1 MSKIVPKEQSIGQT
15 TVEFDINKYP
25 SMSAI
30 FWLRNVLLRR
40 LPLEIVELILDNAE
54 YWPHTTTIKHRLE
67 VVRTPVKWRGTASDI
82 VSKSWPSPESAAMQE
97 VLGFTLYSP
106 PLASEGS
113 FTRATTLKK
122 GLRRLLSKD
131 SQICLPPRGQH
142 PVRMVVIEAVSNHYD
157 TLSGKFCDFGIVRDD
172 EDLREKDLSMT
183 QGQRRN
189 SSAIS
194 TFRSTQKSSKSSKS
208 DKRHHM
214 VAQTECWFSPQAKA
228 EGKYVVKLR
237 YDEQLD
243 DEIKRQV
250 DADIMSSTTDFIKK
264 AKVGDS
270 IGLWAPVAR
279 GSCVHQ
285 LDEVRMHTFW
295 AV

>member
-1 MSKIVPKEQSIGQT
+1 
-15 TVEFDINKYP
+15 
-25 SMSAI
+25 MSAI
-30 FWLRNVLLRR
+30 FWLRNALLRR

-54 YWPHTTTIKHRLE
+54 YWPHTTTIKHKLE
-67 VVRTPVKWRGTASDI
+67 IVRTPVKWRGTASDI
-82 VSKSWPSPESAAMQE
+82 VSRSWPSPESAAMQE

-113 FTRATTLKK
+113 FTRATSLKK

-131 SQICLPPRGQH
+131 LEMCLPPRGQH
-142 PVRMVVIEAVSNHYD
+142 PVRMIVIEAVSNQYD
-157 TLSGKFCDFGIVRDD
+157 TLSGKFCDFGIVRND
-172 EDLREKDLSMT
+172 EDSREKDPSMT

-194 TFRSTQKSSKSSKS
+194 TFRSTQKSFKSSKS
-208 DKRHHM
+208 DQRHHM

-243 DEIKRQV
+243 NETKRQV
-250 DADIMSSTTDFIKK
+250 DADITPFPADFIKQ

-270 IGLWAPVAR
+270 IGLWAPVMR

-285 LDEVRMHTFW
+285 LDEVRMHIFW

>member
-1 MSKIVPKEQSIGQT
+1 MGQT
-15 TVEFDINKYP
+15 SVEFDVHKFP

-30 FWLRNVLLRR
+30 FWLRKVLLRR

-54 YWPHTTTIKHRLE
+54 YWPHTTTIKHKLE
-67 VVRTPVKWRGTASDI
+67 IVRTPVKWRGTASDI
-82 VSKSWPSPESAAMQE
+82 VSASWPSPESAAMQE

-122 GLRRLLSKD
+122 GLRRLLSKE
-131 SQICLPPRGQH
+131 SEICLPPRGQR
-142 PVRMVVIEAVSNHYD
+142 PVRMIVVEAVSNQYD
-157 TLSGKFCDFGIVRDD
+157 TLSGKFCDFGIVRND
-172 EDLREKDLSMT
+172 EDLREQDLSMT

-189 SSAIS
+189 SSAIP
-194 TFRSTQKSSKSSKS
+194 TFRKSSKSLKS

-243 DEIKRQV
+243 DETKRQV
-250 DADIMSSTTDFIKK
+250 DADITLSPTDFIKK

-270 IGLWAPVAR
+270 IGLWAPVMR

>member
-1 MSKIVPKEQSIGQT
+1 M
-15 TVEFDINKYP
+15 
-25 SMSAI
+25 
-30 FWLRNVLLRR
+30 
-40 LPLEIVELILDNAE
+40 
-54 YWPHTTTIKHRLE
+54 
-67 VVRTPVKWRGTASDI
+67 
-82 VSKSWPSPESAAMQE
+82 
-97 VLGFTLYSP
+97 
-106 PLASEGS
+106 
-113 FTRATTLKK
+113 
-122 GLRRLLSKD
+122 
-131 SQICLPPRGQH
+131 
-142 PVRMVVIEAVSNHYD
+142 RMVVVEAVSNQYD

-172 EDLREKDLSMT
+172 EDLPEKDLSMT

-189 SSAIS
+189 SSAIP

-214 VAQTECWFSPQAKA
+214 VAQTECWFSPEAKA

-237 YDEQLD
+237 YDEHLD
-243 DEIKRQV
+243 DETKRQA
-250 DADIMSSTTDFIKK
+250 DAGITLSSPDFIKK

-270 IGLWAPVAR
+270 IGLWAPIMR

>member
-1 MSKIVPKEQSIGQT
+1 MKQSMGQT
-15 TVEFDINKYP
+15 TVEFDIHKFP

-30 FWLRNVLLRR
+30 FWLRNVLLSR

-54 YWPHTTTIKHRLE
+54 YWPHTTTIKHKLE
-67 VVRTPVKWRGTASDI
+67 IMRTPVKWRGTASDI
-82 VSKSWPSPESAAMQE
+82 VSRSWPSPESAAMQE

-131 SQICLPPRGQH
+131 SEICLPPRGQH
-142 PVRMVVIEAVSNHYD
+142 PVRMVVVEAVSNQYD
-157 TLSGKFCDFGIVRDD
+157 TLSGKFCDFGIVRNN
-172 EDLREKDLSMT
+172 EDLREKDLPMT
-183 QGQRRN
+183 QGQRRS

-208 DKRHHM
+208 DKQHHM

-237 YDEQLD
+237 YDERLD
-243 DEIKRQV
+243 NESKRQV
-250 DADIMSSTTDFIKK
+250 DADTMLSPTDFIKE

-270 IGLWAPVAR
+270 IGLWAPVMR

>member
-1 MSKIVPKEQSIGQT
+1 MGQT
-15 TVEFDINKYP
+15 TVEFDIHRFP

-54 YWPHTTTIKHRLE
+54 YWPHTTTIKHKLE
-67 VVRTPVKWRGTASDI
+67 IVRTPVKWRGTASDI
-82 VSKSWPSPESAAMQE
+82 ESTSWPSPESAAMQE

-122 GLRRLLSKD
+122 GLRRLLSKE
-131 SQICLPPRGQH
+131 SEICLPPRGQH
-142 PVRMVVIEAVSNHYD
+142 PVRMVVIEAISNQYD
-157 TLSGKFCDFGIVRDD
+157 TLSGKFCDFGIVRND
-172 EDLREKDLSMT
+172 EELREKDLPMT
-183 QGQRRN
+183 QGPRRN

-194 TFRSTQKSSKSSKS
+194 TFRSTQKSSKSFKS
-208 DKRHHM
+208 DTRHHV

-237 YDEQLD
+237 YDEQLNN
-243 DEIKRQV
+243 ETKKQV
-250 DADIMSSTTDFIKK
+250 DADITLSLTDFIRK

-270 IGLWAPVAR
+270 IGLWAPVMR

-285 LDEVRMHTFW
+285 LDEVRMHIFW

>member
-1 MSKIVPKEQSIGQT
+1 MGQT
-15 TVEFDINKYP
+15 TAEFDIHNFP

-67 VVRTPVKWRGTASDI
+67 IVRTPVKWRGTASDI
-82 VSKSWPSPESAAMQE
+82 VSRSWPSPESAAMQE

-131 SQICLPPRGQH
+131 SEICLPPRGQH
-142 PVRMVVIEAVSNHYD
+142 PVRMIVVEAVSNQYD
-157 TLSGKFCDFGIVRDD
+157 TLSGKFCDFGIVRID

-183 QGQRRN
+183 QGPRRN

-194 TFRSTQKSSKSSKS
+194 TFRSTQKSSKASKS
-208 DKRHHM
+208 DKRHHV

-243 DEIKRQV
+243 DETKRQV
-250 DADIMSSTTDFIKK
+250 DADTLSPTDFIKT
-264 AKVGDS
+264 AKVGDC
-270 IGLWAPVAR
+270 IGLWAPVMR